1 MVGTLHIS
9 DSPTPFGDG
18 RGLCE
23 SPEKRE
29 SKTETVTDGE
39 AEEEENDRFSV
50 ELTDPDPQPPRSPDH
65 PMEMLLSKGRGK
77 CKSSIYRASRR
88 VLHPLH
94 PSTQKAR

>member
-9 DSPTPFGDG
+9 DSPDG

-23 SPEKRE
+23 SPEKRD
-29 SKTETVTDGE
+29 KTETVTDGE

-50 ELTDPDPQPPRSPDH
+50 ELTDPDPQPFKSPDH
-65 PMEMLLSKGRGK
+65 PMEMPLSKGRGK

-88 VLHPLH
+88 VLHP
-94 PSTQKAR
+94 STQRAH